1 MENGF
6 RLAEFMA
13 RVFRTRLE
21 CRFPRD
27 RCVCEGT
34 YQGTACAY
42 SLREMDGASYHA
54 ASVDDSAS
62 VISLLRLST
71 ETRLFLRL
79 DTVRYFE
86 RVNDLLSS
94 YLIIWV

>member
-6 RLAEFMA
+6 RLVEFMA

-27 RCVCEGT
+27 RCVCEST
-34 YQGTACAY
+34 YQETACAY

-54 ASVDDSAS
+54 ASVDDCRCHIFVEIINGGTFVFTLGHCA
-62 VISLLRLST
+62 LL
-71 ETRLFLRL
+71 
-79 DTVRYFE
+79 
-86 RVNDLLSS
+86 
-94 YLIIWV
+94 